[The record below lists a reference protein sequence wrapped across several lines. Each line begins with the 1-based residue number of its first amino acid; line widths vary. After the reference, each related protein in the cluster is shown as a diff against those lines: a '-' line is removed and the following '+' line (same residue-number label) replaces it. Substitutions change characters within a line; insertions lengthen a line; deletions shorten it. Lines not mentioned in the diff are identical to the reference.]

1 MKQVKLATIVEGD
14 QKAPLSIVTR
24 TMCRVGRYSFPW
36 IAQLYPRYVPYIA
49 EC

>member
-1 MKQVKLATIVEGD
+1 MATVVEGGP
-14 QKAPLSIVTR
+14 QAPFSTTTIPR
-24 TMCRVGRYSFPW
+24 CRGGRNSVPW